1 MPGTTWRERALWSMA
16 VVALLAVAGA
26 GWLSRGGG
34 SGTGPVGPV
43 TFEIEVPP
51 ADMWV
56 STFPPSRVALHPDG
70 QTVYMTGLGPTGIME
85 VFARRLDAL
94 ELTRLLPEREAGSPS
109 VSPDGRLLAAI
120 FEGGI
125 RIVDLADGSVRDVI
139 LEGGAQGIPLWDESG
154 NIFMIGG
161 SGDLVRI
168 GGRSLAMDTLYRPS
182 QERRDRGLSF
192 DAYPLP
198 GGRFVVLSPG
208 GTDPGTS
215 DLEALDLETGE
226 TRPLVTEAAYPV
238 YLPFGVLTYL
248 TPEGRIEGVR
258 FDPET
263 ATVQGDPVTLVDG
276 VRYDLSSVRSYSV
289 SPSGTVAYEAQW
301 RTRNRL
307 VWVEMDGSERRLD
320 ADLPAAPEDVAFS
333 PDGRYL
339 AFHAGISPF
348 EDIYVHDFAQDLTS
362 RLTTSRVSDSRP
374 SWMPDG
380 RVGFVSDREGPDG
393 VRTRAIYAVPVDGS
407 ARPSLVVKTERFVQQ
422 ASWRPDGLMIFR
434 EGYSDGG
441 NMRDI
446 FLRSPGDTVNRPFLV
461 DPRDEHS
468 PEFSPDGRWV
478 AYVSGERGDAE
489 SRIYVRALEGSGG
502 RIPISAE
509 PAISPL
515 WAPDGRSLYYRS
527 ARNMLVQAVLDWSNG
542 RPTVVERRP
551 LFSVESY
558 LRDTVDRAHDIHP
571 DGDRFVFVKIP
582 PSTRI
587 VVVTDWFT
595 KVREALGMEG

>member
-1 MPGTTWRERALWSMA
+1 VAL
-16 VVALLAVAGA
+16 VALLAVAGA
-26 GWLSRGGG
+26 GWLTRGGG
-34 SGTGPVGPV
+34 AGAGEVGPV
-43 TFEIEVPP
+43 TFEIEVAP

-56 STFPPSRVALHPDG
+56 SSFPPSRVSLHPDG
-70 QTVYMTGLGPTGIME
+70 QTVYMTGLGPTGVME

-120 FEGGI
+120 FEDGL
-125 RIVDLADGSVRDVI
+125 RIVDLADGTVRDVT
-139 LEGGAQGIPLWDESG
+139 LEGGAQGIPLWDDSG
-154 NIFMIGG
+154 NIFMIAG
-161 SGDLVRI
+161 SGDMVRI

-192 DAYPLP
+192 DALPLP
-198 GGRFVVLSPG
+198 GGRFVLLSPSG
-208 GTDPGTS
+208 QDPGTN
-215 DLEALDLETGE
+215 DVEALDLETGE
-226 TRPLVTEAAYPV
+226 TRPLLTAAAYPV

-263 ATVQGDPVTLVDG
+263 ATLEGEPVTLLDG
-276 VRYDLSSVRSYSV
+276 VRYEGNSVRSYSV
-289 SPSGTVAYEAQW
+289 SPLGTLAYETQW
-301 RTRNRL
+301 RTRNHL
-307 VWVEMDGSERRLD
+307 VWVELDGSERRVD
-320 ADLPAAPEDVAFS
+320 ADLPMAPGDVTFS
-333 PDGRYL
+333 PDGRHL
-339 AFHAGISPF
+339 AFGAGLPPF
-348 EDIYVHDFAQDLTS
+348 EDVYVHDFAQDLTS
-362 RLTTSRVSDSRP
+362 RLTTSRASDTRP

-380 RVGFVSDREGPDG
+380 RVAFVSDREGPDG

-441 NMRDI
+441 TMRDI

-461 DPRDEHS
+461 DSRDEHS
-468 PEFSPDGRWV
+468 PEFSPDGQWV
-478 AYVSGERGDAE
+478 VYASAERGDAE
-489 SRIYVRALEGSGG
+489 SRIYVRALDGSGG

-527 ARNMLVQAVLDWSNG
+527 ASGMLVQAVLDWSSG

-551 LFSVESY
+551 LFSVDNY
-558 LRDTVDRAHDIHP
+558 LRDPVDRTHDIHP
-571 DGDRFVFVKIP
+571 DGDRFIFVKMP

-587 VVVTDWFT
+587 VVVTDWFS